1 MSAPTDTAAQP
12 ARRRRVPAE
21 QRRGEVIQVA
31 AEVIARDGM
40 HAASTA
46 EIARRA
52 GISHAYLFRLFPT
65 KDELLLAVSHWCG
78 DAMHQAMIDAGRAAK
93 ARGEEPLPVMGAE
106 WMAQLANPTN
116 LAVALHAITAA
127 RSIPALGERLR
138 EAWGEVVRDIA
149 ELSGATADETRAFIA
164 QGMLL
169 MVVSGLG
176 AEQTEWASWLHGAPL
191 PCGNDG
197 TAALDAAR
205 SILATPANTPSPLT
219 DLPGGDG

>member
-1 MSAPTDTAAQP
+1 MTSATDTAPAP

-21 QRRGEVIQVA
+21 QRREEVVQIA
-31 AEVIARDGM
+31 AEVVARDGM

-78 DAMHQAMIDAGRAAK
+78 DAMHQAMLDAGRAAK
-93 ARGEEPLPVMGAE
+93 ARGEDPLPAMGAE
-106 WMAQLANPTN
+106 WLAQLENPTN

-127 RSIPALGERLR
+127 RSIPALGDRLR
-138 EAWGEVVRDIA
+138 TAWGEVVRDIA
-149 ELSGATADETRAFIA
+149 DLSGATADETRAFIA

-176 AEQTEWASWLHGAPL
+176 AEATDWVAWLHHGPL
-191 PCGNDG
+191 PCATDPAVVDAVRAVVPAPAGG
-197 TAALDAAR
+197 AA
-205 SILATPANTPSPLT
+205 
-219 DLPGGDG
+219 